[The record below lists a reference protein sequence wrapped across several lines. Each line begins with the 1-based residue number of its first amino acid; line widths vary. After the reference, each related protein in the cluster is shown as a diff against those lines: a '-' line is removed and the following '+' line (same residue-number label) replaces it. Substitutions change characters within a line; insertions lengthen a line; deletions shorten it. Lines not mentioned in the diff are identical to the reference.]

1 MEYNTSKKK
10 LVLPEY
16 GRNIQMMVDSLKE
29 IENREERNNTAK
41 AIINIMGNM
50 NPHLRDINDFRHKLW
65 DHLFIMAEFAL
76 DIDSPYP
83 IPTQESFSDR
93 PKHVSYNQHRV
104 RFRHF
109 GHIITDLIGAAAAFE
124 EGEEKDMLISV
135 IANHMKKSYLMWN
148 KEVVNDETI
157 YSAIS
162 EISKGK
168 LSADENVKL
177 TSSRDIISRNR
188 RKRVQKRQ

>member
-1 MEYNTSKKK
+1 MEYNTSMQK

-16 GRNIQMMVDSLKE
+16 GRNIQMMVDKMKA
-29 IENREERNNTAK
+29 IENRDERNEAAK

-65 DHLFIMAEFAL
+65 DHLFIMAKFDL
-76 DIDSPYP
+76 DISSPYP
-83 IPTQESFSDR
+83 TPTPESFSER
-93 PKHVSYNQHRV
+93 PKNVSYNQRHV

-109 GHIITDLIGAAAAFE
+109 GHIITQLIKTATEFPE
-124 EGEEKDMLISV
+124 NEEKEILITV

-148 KEVVNDETI
+148 KEVVTDETI
-157 YSAIS
+157 FKAMT

-168 LSADENVKL
+168 ITPESLTL
-177 TSSRDIISRNR
+177 TSSRDIMNRNR
-188 RKRVQKRQ
+188 RKRVQKK

>member
-29 IENREERNNTAK
+29 IDNREERNQAAK

-65 DHLFIMAEFAL
+65 DHLFIMANFDL
-76 DIDSPYP
+76 DIESPYP
-83 IPTQESFSDR
+83 IPTRESFSDK
-93 PKHVSYNQHRV
+93 PKPVHYNQHRV

-109 GHIITDLIGAAAAFE
+109 GHIITELIKAATDFKD
-124 EGEEKDMLISV
+124 GEEKEILISV

-157 YSAIS
+157 FAAIS
-162 EISKGK
+162 EISQGK
-168 LSADENVKL
+168 LLADENVKL

-188 RKRVQKRQ
+188 RKRIQKR